1 MLSFKLYCGHAE
13 GTLLDGTKM
22 AEPLSKAKLSVF
34 RKLHHKKIRELDNR
48 FLIEGWHLLEE
59 AIKAGATIRAVVYD
73 ESRKLSESDRSVLAK
88 ATRHSES
95 VYLASQS
102 QLKALGETK
111 TNSGVVGIV
120 DRLEADWIGFEQS
133 FNAKKSG
140 FVVAL
145 DGVADPG
152 NCGSIIR
159 GCDWFGVD
167 AVLLG
172 EGCPDKENGKLV
184 RATMGGI
191 FYLPVLPVEKLA
203 DALGALK
210 KDGFQI
216 VASALGASESLQ
228 GFKWP
233 SKTVLVIGNEAR
245 GVSKKILGMADHR
258 VEIPG
263 FGQGESLNAA
273 MSCSVFL
280 GNWRMAESTTSDAS
294 PQR

>member
-1 MLSFKLYCGHAE
+1 MALSFKLYCRHAE

-22 AEPLSKAKLSVF
+22 AEPLSKARLSVF
-34 RKLHHKKIRELDNR
+34 RKLHHKKIRELENQ
-48 FLIEGWHLLEE
+48 FIIEGWHLLEE
-59 AIKAGATIRAVVYD
+59 AIKAGATIRAIVYD
-73 ESRKLSESDRSVLAK
+73 DSRKLSEADRSVLAK
-88 ATRHSES
+88 ATRHSEK
-95 VYLASQS
+95 VYLASPS

-111 TNSGVVGIV
+111 TNSGVVSIV
-120 DRLEADWIGFEQS
+120 DCLEADWVAFEHS
-133 FNAKKSG
+133 SKAKETG

-145 DGVADPG
+145 DGVGDPG

-167 AVLLG
+167 AVILG

-191 FYLPVLPVEKLA
+191 FYLPVLPVGKLA
-203 DALGALK
+203 DALCALK
-210 KDGFQI
+210 KEGFLI
-216 VASALGASESLQ
+216 LVSALGANESLQ

-245 GVSKKILGMADHR
+245 GVSKRIIEMADHR
-258 VEIPG
+258 VEIPK
-263 FGQGESLNAA
+263 FGRGESLNAA

-280 GNWRMAESTTSDAS
+280 GNWRMVESTT
-294 PQR
+294 QK